1 MANQHPYVELTRIE
15 KFSACHRL
23 HNNLLTAKENKD
35 IYGKCNNPNGH
46 GHNYTWEITLRGPI
60 DPRTGMVYNL
70 SELKNEM
77 NEVLDLVDHKNL
89 DLDVPYFTD
98 NVSTTENL
106 VVYLWSELKCRMKNP
121 SLLYK
126 SVLHETDKNI
136 FAYQG

>member
-60 DPRTGMVYNL
+60 DPRTGMVY
-70 SELKNEM
+70 EK
-77 NEVLDLVDHKNL
+77 H
-89 DLDVPYFTD
+89 
-98 NVSTTENL
+98 
-106 VVYLWSELKCRMKNP
+106 
-121 SLLYK
+121 
-126 SVLHETDKNI
+126 
-136 FAYQG
+136 

>member
-1 MANQHPYVELTRIE
+1 MNSLIYIYLFIRLFITFQELQ
-15 KFSACHRL
+15 
-23 HNNLLTAKENKD
+23 
-35 IYGKCNNPNGH
+35 
-46 GHNYTWEITLRGPI
+46 
-60 DPRTGMVYNL
+60 VYNL